1 MKRVMI
7 ELSSRSVLENCV
19 NLVEIPDNKDNMNLI
34 VFRKENKLYAW
45 LNACPHDG
53 RKLCKDPDLL
63 LNKKKDLFQ
72 CMNHQA
78 LFDYRNGLC
87 KDGPCEGEYL
97 MQYPIIEENSTIKV
111 FEKNFEK

>member
-1 MKRVMI
+1 MKRIMI
-7 ELSSRSVLENCV
+7 EIPSRSFLENCV

-34 VFRKENKLYAW
+34 VLRKENKIYAW

-53 RKLCKDPDLL
+53 RKLCKDPNLL

-87 KDGPCEGEYL
+87 EDGPCEGEYL
-97 MQYPIIEENSTIKV
+97 IHYPITEENSTIKI